1 MFLKRLIINNLN
13 LIDNLVIPICNYFC
27 SPRNSA
33 DMKKFLKCAK
43 IRTWTNLRQM
53 FGNVFLVRV
62 RLYCHKTLQ
71 TRTNFLSEEN
81 KKKLLMGPRLRA
93 LLCFFTLHKCVCWN
107 IFNAPKLKFI
117 WMWQRTS
124 MMAIIGPKKWPRIA
138 KLEPSVNG
146 MIINFCPSRNSCKI
160 IANCFCNAPV

>member
-33 DMKKFLKCAK
+33 DMKKCLKCAK
-43 IRTWTNLRQM
+43 ISTWTNLRQM

-62 RLYCHKTLQ
+62 RLYCHKTQQ

-81 KKKLLMGPRLRA
+81 KKKLLMVPRLRA
-93 LLCFFTLHKCVCWN
+93 LLCFFTLHKCRIEKITIDIKFDMLEYLELSRYLF
-107 IFNAPKLKFI
+107 IFKN
-117 WMWQRTS
+117 
-124 MMAIIGPKKWPRIA
+124 
-138 KLEPSVNG
+138 N
-146 MIINFCPSRNSCKI
+146 NSI
-160 IANCFCNAPV
+160 FYS